1 MMSKY
6 LKNNQSETQQ
16 NSAERIKCCYAK
28 YRVPANIKVSKNT
41 VKNIPSWRNQTQL
54 KILTH
59 RKKTSQKNA
68 EMKKIPKSGNNS
80 VNIVARAPA

>member
-1 MMSKY
+1 MLLRKISRAGQY
-6 LKNNQSETQQ
+6 QS
-16 NSAERIKCCYAK
+16 I
-28 YRVPANIKVSKNT
+28 
-41 VKNIPSWRNQTQL
+41 KNIPSRRNQTQL

-59 RKKTSQKNA
+59 RKKTSQKNP